1 MVDAQDI
8 ATVRDYILSRDPQP
22 FSLVSANV
30 SGGGAVDIQDLTQ
43 LSQLLTE

>member
-22 FSLVSANV
+22 FSLESANLN
-30 SGGGAVDIQDLTQ
+30 GDGAVDIQDLTQ
-43 LSQLLTE
+43 LIQLLTE